1 MIMDINI
8 DNDFEEIHVKDVYIV
23 DIFEDPTPMVLL
35 ENMEGNLLPM
45 FIGHLEALSIGNV
58 LKNISPP
65 RPMAHDLMI
74 NIFDRLGIKI
84 ECVMIDDKVE
94 KIYYARLLIRK
105 DSNIMQFDARPSDCI
120 ALALRA
126 GAPIRIRKKVLE
138 SSDVEMSKLDG
149 ARVINIFG

>member
-84 ECVMIDDKVE
+84 ECVMIDDKVG

>member
-84 ECVMIDDKVE
+84 DCVMIDDKVE

-105 DSNIMQFDARPSDCI
+105 DNNIMQFDARPSDCI

>member
-1 MIMDINI
+1 MDINVN
-8 DNDFEEIHVKDVYIV
+8 NDFEEIRVKDVYIV
-23 DIFEDPTPMVLL
+23 DIFSDPTPMVLL

-58 LKNISPP
+58 LKKISPP
-65 RPMAHDLMI
+65 RPMAHDLMM

-84 ECVMIDDKVE
+84 ECVMIDDKVD

-105 DSNIMQFDARPSDCI
+105 DSNVMQFDARPSDCI

-138 SSDVEMSKLDG
+138 SSEVEMSKLDG

>member
-1 MIMDINI
+1 
-8 DNDFEEIHVKDVYIV
+8 
-23 DIFEDPTPMVLL
+23 MVLL

-65 RPMAHDLMI
+65 RPIAHDLMI

-84 ECVMIDDKVE
+84 DCVMIDDKVE

-105 DSNIMQFDARPSDCI
+105 DNNIMQFDARPSDCI

-126 GAPIRIRKKVLE
+126 GAPIRIEKRY
-138 SSDVEMSKLDG
+138 SKLLMW
-149 ARVINIFG
+149 RCPNLMVPV

>member
-1 MIMDINI
+1 MDINVN
-8 DNDFEEIHVKDVYIV
+8 NDFEEIRVKDVYIV
-23 DIFEDPTPMVLL
+23 DIFADPTPMVLL

-58 LKNISPP
+58 LKKISPP
-65 RPMAHDLMI
+65 RPMAHDLMM

-84 ECVMIDDKVE
+84 ECVMIDDKVD
-94 KIYYARLLIRK
+94 KIYYAR
-105 DSNIMQFDARPSDCI
+105 MQFDARPSDCI

-138 SSDVEMSKLDG
+138 SSEVEMSKLDG

>member
-1 MIMDINI
+1 MDINI

-23 DIFEDPTPMVLL
+23 DIFEDSTPMVLL

-94 KIYYARLLIRK
+94 QIYYARLLIRK
-105 DSNIMQFDARPSDCI
+105 DSNVMQFDARPSDCI

-138 SSDVEMSKLDG
+138 SSEMEMSKLDG
-149 ARVINIFG
+149 AHMINIFG

>member
-1 MIMDINI
+1 MNMDINL

-23 DIFEDPTPMVLL
+23 DIFENPTPMVLL

-45 FIGHLEALSIGNV
+45 FIGHFEALSIGNV

-84 ECVMIDDKVE
+84 DCVMIDDKVE

-105 DSNIMQFDARPSDCI
+105 GSNVMQFDARPSDCI

-138 SSDVEMSKLDG
+138 GSEVEMSKIDG

>member
-84 ECVMIDDKVE
+84 ECVMIDDKVD

-138 SSDVEMSKLDG
+138 SSEVEMSKLDG